1 MCAVMLS
8 YCCVCR
14 YVELLL
20 CVPLC
25 GVIAVCAVMLSYC
38 CVCRYVELLLCVPLC
53 GVTAVCALCIATD
66 RKP

>member
-14 YVELLL
+14 YVKLLL

-25 GVIAVCAVMLSYC
+25 YVTLVCVVELLLCELLSYC
-38 CVCRYVELLLCVPLC
+38 CVCRYVELLLCAAESLLCVPLC
-53 GVTAVCALCIATD
+53 
-66 RKP
+66 